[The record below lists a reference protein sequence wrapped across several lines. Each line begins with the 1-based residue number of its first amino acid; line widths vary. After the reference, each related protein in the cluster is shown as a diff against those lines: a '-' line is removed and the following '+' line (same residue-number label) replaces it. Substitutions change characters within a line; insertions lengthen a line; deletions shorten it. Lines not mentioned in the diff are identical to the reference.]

1 MKRVVFVV
9 ALGLLL
15 CSCSNKVAKTE
26 GKPYGVNMAFVPT
39 SVPISRVYII
49 PIIPILRLPIWIIG
63 MRRD

>member
-15 CSCSNKVAKTE
+15 CSCSNKVVKTE
-26 GKPYGVNMAFVPT
+26 GKPYGVNM
-39 SVPISRVYII
+39 VPISRVYII

>member
-15 CSCSNKVAKTE
+15 CSCSNKVVKTE
-26 GKPYGVNMAFVPT
+26 GKPYGVNMACADFG
-39 SVPISRVYII
+39 SI

>member
-15 CSCSNKVAKTE
+15 CSCSNKVVKTE
-26 GKPYGVNMAFVPT
+26 GKPYGVNMAT